1 MARVPLGSHK
11 GFSPLLA
18 LQILLFMGYLNLL
31 IQKGFGNVFD
41 PQAGIFGKEHPWD
54 VLKALSCS
62 PVGLHPTEIPSAS
75 PETDPSS
82 LGSPA

>member
-18 LQILLFMGYLNLL
+18 LQMLLFMGYLNLL

-54 VLKALSCS
+54 VLKALTK
-62 PVGLHPTEIPSAS
+62 P
-75 PETDPSS
+75 
-82 LGSPA
+82 